1 MAQRGHK
8 EKEHCVGR
16 VCNGDVGDMTV
27 GQVVSVYDGRY
38 VRYLEIVHSGKLGLG
53 RANEK
58 SIV

>member
-27 GQVVSVYDGRY
+27 GKWSVFMTADMS
-38 VRYLEIVHSGKLGLG
+38 EI
-53 RANEK
+53 
-58 SIV
+58 